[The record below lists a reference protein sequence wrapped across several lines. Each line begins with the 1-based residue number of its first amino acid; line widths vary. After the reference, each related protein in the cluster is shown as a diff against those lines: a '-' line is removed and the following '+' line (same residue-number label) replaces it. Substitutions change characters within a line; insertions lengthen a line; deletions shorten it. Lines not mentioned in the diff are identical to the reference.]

1 MIAQKNMLK
10 GKLMMSGNPKYI
22 YSYKGIADELK
33 CDEGEVKKAMESLN
47 LTLPL
52 SRKKLKKVK
61 ERIALFYQDKKIESA
76 RERDREKEE
85 QEDKKREQMQE
96 NSRLNQECKKRNER
110 EKKNVQSN
118 SHTLSASE
126 RLQKDAEEIES
137 QNQEG
142 EDTLDFE

>member
-1 MIAQKNMLK
+1 MLK
-10 GKLMMSGNPKYI
+10 GKLMMSGNHKYI

-47 LTLPL
+47 LTLPF
-52 SRKKLKKVK
+52 SRKKLKKVE
-61 ERIALFYQDKKIESA
+61 ERIALFHQDKKIESA

-85 QEDKKREQMQE
+85 QEEKKREQMQE
-96 NSRLNQECKKRNER
+96 NSRLNQECKKKRNER
-110 EKKNVQSN
+110 ERKNVQPN

>member
-1 MIAQKNMLK
+1 MLK

-47 LTLPL
+47 LTLSL

-110 EKKNVQSN
+110 EKKNVQPN